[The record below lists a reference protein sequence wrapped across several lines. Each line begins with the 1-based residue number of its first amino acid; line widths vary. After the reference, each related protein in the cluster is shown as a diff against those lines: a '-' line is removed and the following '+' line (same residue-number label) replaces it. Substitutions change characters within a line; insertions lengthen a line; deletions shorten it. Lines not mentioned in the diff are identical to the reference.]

1 MTCTY
6 SLIYTNN
13 VYDYVTPKFLPTN
26 RFKQIDPKVLDLNK
40 YTRNSSTGCVAE
52 VELEHPKYLQG
63 LHNNYPLTPVK
74 IGSKE
79 EMLSDY
85 QSKTSDIY
93 NISIGNIKNVT
104 LNLLDKETYM
114 IRYENLQL
122 YLRVGLK
129 LKKYI
134 VYQDSINCSG

>member
-1 MTCTY
+1 MNLYLFQIMTCTY

-13 VYDYVTPKFLPTN
+13 LYDYVTSKFLPTN
-26 RFKQIDPKVLDLNK
+26 GFKQIDPKVLDLNK

-63 LHNNYPLTPVK
+63 LRNDYPLTSDE
-74 IGSKE
+74 IESKE
-79 EMLSDY
+79 KILSDY
-85 QSKTSDIY
+85 QSKTAEIY
-93 NISIGNIKNVT
+93 NISIGNVKNLT

-134 VYQDSINCSG
+134 VY

>member
-1 MTCTY
+1 M
-6 SLIYTNN
+6 
-13 VYDYVTPKFLPTN
+13 
-26 RFKQIDPKVLDLNK
+26 
-40 YTRNSSTGCVAE
+40 
-52 VELEHPKYLQG
+52 
-63 LHNNYPLTPVK
+63 TPVK

-134 VYQDSINCSG
+134 VY

>member
-1 MTCTY
+1 MNLYLFQIMTCTY

-13 VYDYVTPKFLPTN
+13 LYDYVTPKFFPTN
-26 RFKQIDPKVLDLNK
+26 GFKQIDPKVLDLNK

-52 VELEHPKYLQG
+52 VEQEHPKYLQG
-63 LHNNYPLTPVK
+63 LRNDYPLTSDK
-74 IGSKE
+74 IESKE
-79 EMLSDY
+79 EILSDY
-85 QSKTSDIY
+85 QSKTADIY
-93 NISIGNIKNVT
+93 NISIGNVKNLT

-134 VYQDSINCSG
+134 VY